1 MAVINKWWLLLLEAI
16 PEDNYIKI
24 ILFSFLKGQL
34 SFQEVSLRSLALK
47 IVFKHE
53 LKLPSSQN
61 TSGSLGLKKKSPRL
75 TYIILA
81 GFLLFTCHMTV
92 DSAYF
97 GLWNSRYGCFGG
109 KNELFFLSSIPFVLK
124 SKEQWAWV
132 APIDMIWGT
141 DLKIAIWNSRNNIVL

>member
-61 TSGSLGLKKKSPRL
+61 TSGSLGLKKKITQAYLYYLGWISSVYLPYDCR
-75 TYIILA
+75 
-81 GFLLFTCHMTV
+81 FCLLWALKFKIWM
-92 DSAYF
+92 
-97 GLWNSRYGCFGG
+97 LWG
-109 KNELFFLSSIPFVLK
+109 KK
-124 SKEQWAWV
+124 
-132 APIDMIWGT
+132 
-141 DLKIAIWNSRNNIVL
+141 